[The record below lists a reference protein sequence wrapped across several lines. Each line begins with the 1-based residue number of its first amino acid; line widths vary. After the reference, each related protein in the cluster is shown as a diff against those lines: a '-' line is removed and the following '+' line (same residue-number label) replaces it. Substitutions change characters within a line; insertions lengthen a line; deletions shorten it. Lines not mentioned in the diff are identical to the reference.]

1 MAKRPQRP
9 VRKPT
14 SGSRIDQ
21 VRSRLTGQP
30 AAPAGP
36 QARRRRVPR
45 YEIEARRER
54 MIRQG
59 IAALAVAI
67 VVILV
72 GAFLWTNVI
81 LPRQTVATVAGVNIS
96 REDYWKARAV
106 DLWNQGTQ
114 FQQFA
119 QMVDPS
125 MAQQY
130 QQLAAQ
136 SVNQIPNVWGS
147 TDIDSGTLNRM
158 IDDQIYLQSLDEL
171 GITLTDEEIELF
183 MLNQYADPTI
193 PVIPPTSTPTFTP
206 DRAAMATATAQAL
219 AATPQATP
227 GTPLATPIAEGSAAS
242 PVATPL
248 ASPMAADALGT
259 PSPEEARAIAESNF
273 TMFERA
279 LFERGHLTRDDYK
292 RLVAAP
298 GLARSKIDG
307 AIAAEVGQ
315 QAEQV
320 HAAHILVETQDLAR
334 ELHNQLAEGADFAD
348 LAIAN
353 SIDEGTAP
361 NGGDLGWF
369 TRDEMV
375 APFAEAAFALEPGD
389 TSEPVQ
395 SEFGWHIIH
404 VFEHDP
410 DRALTDQQITR
421 LTQSRVAA
429 WLEERRAEL
438 EISSSLPPTPTPL
451 PDEFVAPVEAPP
463 PPTPTPLPEEI
474 DAAASPQAAASPAPL
489 TGSPVATP

>member
-9 VRKPT
+9 VNKPT
-14 SGSRIDQ
+14 SGSRIDL
-21 VRSRLTGQP
+21 VRSRLTGNP

-36 QARRRRVPR
+36 LGRRRRVPR
-45 YEIEARRER
+45 HEIEARRER
-54 MIRQG
+54 MIRRG
-59 IAALAVAI
+59 IAALAVI
-67 VVILV
+67 VVVLLA
-72 GAFLWTNVI
+72 GAYLWTNVI

-106 DLWNQGTQ
+106 DLWNQGSQ

-136 SVNQIPNVWGS
+136 SVNQIPDVWGS
-147 TDIDSGTLNRM
+147 TDVDSGTLNRM
-158 IDDQIYLQSLDEL
+158 IDDQVYLQSLDEQ
-171 GITLTDEEIELF
+171 GMTIADDEVELY
-183 MLNQYADPTI
+183 MLNQFADPSLPLLT
-193 PVIPPTSTPTFTP
+193 PTPTPTFTP
-206 DRAAMATATAQAL
+206 DRAAMATATAQVL
-219 AATPQATP
+219 AATPEATP
-227 GTPLATPIAEGSAAS
+227 ATPLATPIAQSGAS
-242 PVATPL
+242 PVASPQ
-248 ASPMAADALGT
+248 ASPVAAESLGT

-279 LFERGHLTRDDYK
+279 LFETGHLTRDDYK
-292 RLVAAP
+292 RLVAEPA
-298 GLARSKIDG
+298 LARAKIDG
-307 AIAAEVGQ
+307 AITAEVGQ
-315 QAEQV
+315 AAEQV

-334 ELHNQLAEGADFAD
+334 ELASQLADGADFAE

-375 APFAEAAFALEPGD
+375 APFADAAFALSPGE

-395 SEFGWHIIH
+395 SEFGWHIIR
-404 VFEHDP
+404 VLEHDAE
-410 DRALTDQQITR
+410 RALTDQQITR
-421 LTQSRVAA
+421 LGQSRVAS

-451 PDEFVAPVEAPP
+451 PEEFVAPVEAPP
-463 PPTPTPLPEEI
+463 LPTLPPEPDLE
-474 DAAASPQAAASPAPL
+474 ASPQAVASPVLQPV
-489 TGSPVATP
+489 GSPVATP